1 MFKKAVILFLSTFL
15 VLCTFSFAGAAVES
29 ELAFEPGISPQWT
42 LINRVSNTLSID
54 SNGLASMTSFISA
67 YDGVE
72 SVRIS
77 AFLQRNEGNSW
88 STVNSWTENY
98 DGTLGY
104 WSGNWY
110 VTKGNY
116 RLVTFFWAYAGY
128 DQDSAVLTKYAQYY

>member
-1 MFKKAVILFLSTFL
+1 MFNKSVLLLSTLL
-15 VLCTFSFAGAAVES
+15 VLCMFSFASATES
-29 ELAFEPGISPQWT
+29 GLAREPDISPQWT
-42 LINRVSNTLSID
+42 LINRVSNTLAIN

-77 AFLQRNEGNSW
+77 AFLQREEGNSW
-88 STVNSWTENY
+88 STVNSRTEDY
-98 DGTLGY
+98 KGTSGY